1 VSLLLNDTRGF
12 EKDFIDRVSRILVRE
27 IERIN
32 DHLPKESRTLK
43 ELLEMREPKVLTRAG
58 DELIMDRRELELLAD
73 IVPAHYHDKL
83 KLPIVILRM
92 MEMGE
97 GVYMICGGDLEAR
110 VIAKVLGP
118 DAVHCHDG
126 RAFVYK
132 PYIAI
137 LRSKLRT
144 TTVIGFVSSI
154 E

>member
-1 VSLLLNDTRGF
+1 MLWSDVRGF
-12 EKDFIDRVSRILVRE
+12 DRGFIERVSRILARE

-58 DELIMDRRELELLAD
+58 DELLMDRRELELLAD
-73 IVPAHYHDKL
+73 VVPAQHHDKL
-83 KLPIVILRM
+83 RLPIVILRM
-92 MEMGE
+92 IEMGE
-97 GVYMICGGDLEAR
+97 GVYMICGGDLEAQ
-110 VIAKVLGP
+110 VIAKILGP
-118 DAVHCHDG
+118 NAVHLHDG
-126 RAFVYK
+126 RAFLYK

-144 TTVIGFVSSI
+144 TTAIGFVSGM

>member
-1 VSLLLNDTRGF
+1 VSLLLNDIRGF
-12 EKDFIDRVSRILVRE
+12 DRSFIDRVGRILARE

-32 DHLPKESRTLK
+32 DHLPRESRTLR
-43 ELLEMREPKVLTRAG
+43 ELLEMGEPKVLTRAG

-73 IVPAHYHDKL
+73 IVPMQYHNKL
-83 KLPIVILRM
+83 RLPIVILRM
-92 MEMGE
+92 IEMGE

-110 VIAKVLGP
+110 VIAKILGP
-118 DAVHCHDG
+118 KAVHYHEG
-126 RAFVYK
+126 RAFLYK

-144 TTVIGFVSSI
+144 TTVIGFVSSM

>member
-1 VSLLLNDTRGF
+1 MSLLLSDVHGFERGF
-12 EKDFIDRVSRILVRE
+12 IERASRILARE

-43 ELLEMREPKVLTRAG
+43 ELLEMKEPKVLTIAG

-73 IVPAHYHDKL
+73 IVPVHHHDKL

-92 MEMGE
+92 IEMGE
-97 GVYMICGGDLEAR
+97 GVYMICGGDLEAQA
-110 VIAKVLGP
+110 IAKVLGP
-118 DAVHCHDG
+118 NAVHYHDG
-126 RAFVYK
+126 RAFLYK

-144 TTVIGFVSSI
+144 TTVIGFVSSM